1 MSLVDSYG
9 RPLTHL
15 RISINSSCNYNCFYC
30 HLEGIEKVDDLLTP
44 SEIGIIV
51 HVASNLGIR
60 KYKLTGGEPL
70 LRSDVVE
77 VVKEIASVKPLDLG
91 MTTNGYYLE
100 NLASK
105 LAEVGLMRVN
115 ISLPSLNPNRFRFIT
130 GINGLDKV
138 LRGIKAAIDVGLNP
152 IKINYVVLKGINDDE
167 FWNIVE
173 YTRSIGAIL
182 QVIELEPIGV
192 PRDIFT
198 KYYISISTFENMIKE
213 RVIRKN
219 IRYSLHARPIYTL
232 DNGAIIEFV
241 KWFCNPEFCMH
252 CTRLR
257 LTPDGKLKTC
267 IISGGEVDLK
277 HALRPIPK
285 PYLIRELIIKANYL
299 RKPYN
304 KLNYLN
310 YYSLIKQ
317 VMNT

>member
-1 MSLVDSYG
+1 MRLIDSYG

-15 RISINSSCNYNCFYC
+15 RISINSSCNYSCFYC
-30 HLEGIEKVDDLLTP
+30 HLEGIDRVNDLLKP
-44 SEIGIIV
+44 SEIGAIV
-51 HVASNLGIR
+51 SVASSLGIR

-70 LRSDVVE
+70 LRPDVVE
-77 VVKEIASVKPLDLG
+77 IVREIASVKPLDLG

-105 LAEVGLMRVN
+105 LAEAGLMRIN
-115 ISLPSLNPNRFRFIT
+115 ISLPSLNPNKFRLIT

-138 LRGIKAAIDVGLNP
+138 LRGIKAAIDAGLNP
-152 IKINYVVLKGINDDE
+152 LKVNYVVLKGINDNE
-167 FWNIVE
+167 FWNMIE

-182 QVIELEPIGV
+182 QVIELEPIGISKDV
-192 PRDIFT
+192 FT
-198 KYYISISTFENMIKE
+198 KYYIPISIFEDT
-213 RVIRKN
+213 IRKRA
-219 IRYSLHARPIYTL
+219 IRKTIRHSLHARPIYTL
-232 DNGAIIEFV
+232 DNGAVIEFV

-267 IISGGEVDLK
+267 IIRGDEVDLK

-285 PYLIRELIIKANYL
+285 LSLIKELIIKANSL

-304 KLNYLN
+304 KYP
-310 YYSLIKQ
+310 
-317 VMNT
+317 